1 MAFGRING
9 TRIAGIA
16 CAIPPAE
23 QDLARDLAGSPDLD
37 KIIENTGVKHRH
49 LAKDICTSDLCLAAA
64 EELLAKLNIERES
77 IDLLLFVSQTP
88 DYLLPATACV
98 LHGKLGL
105 KRSCL
110 AFDVNLGCSG
120 FTYGLT
126 IAGQFVGA
134 PEGPVKRALVLVG
147 DTISRI
153 SSPEDRSVA
162 YLFGDAGS
170 ATLLERD
177 AAAAPMFY
185 SLGTDGKG
193 AQNLIVPA
201 GLFRTPRSAT
211 TSQRSPR
218 ENGNVRSD
226 EDLLMNGAEIFTFT
240 LREVPKMVD
249 EILKAAGWALPDV
262 DAWVMHQAN
271 RFMLDHLSKRMK
283 LPKDRVVLA
292 LENFGNTS
300 SASIPLA
307 IGAQLAGAGSKKVVM
322 AGFGVGFSWG
332 AVAAEL
338 DLSRVLP
345 TVIAPAPAANP
356 AAPAQ
361 GVAP

>member
-1 MAFGRING
+1 M
-9 TRIAGIA
+9 
-16 CAIPPAE
+16 
-23 QDLARDLAGSPDLD
+23 
-37 KIIENTGVKHRH
+37 
-49 LAKDICTSDLCLAAA
+49 
-64 EELLAKLNIERES
+64 
-77 IDLLLFVSQTP
+77 
-88 DYLLPATACV
+88 LPATACV

-105 KRSCL
+105 KKSCL

-126 IAGQFVGA
+126 IAGQFVSA

-177 AAAAPMFY
+177 ATAAPVFY
-185 SLGTDGKG
+185 SLGTDGNG

-201 GLFRTPRSAT
+201 GLFRNPRSAAT
-211 TSQRSPR
+211 CERSPR

-249 EILKAAGWALPDV
+249 EILKAAGWTTADV

-271 RFMLDHLSKRMK
+271 RFMLEHLSKRMK
-283 LPKDRVVLA
+283 LPKDRVILA
-292 LENFGNTS
+292 LENFGHTS

-307 IGAQLAGAGSKKVVM
+307 IGTQLAGAGSKKMIM

-345 TVIAPAPAANP
+345 TVIVPSPGANSPAPAQEV
-356 AAPAQ
+356 AQ
-361 GVAP
+361 